1 MSEQERLFAIT
12 AYERALWETGTSLV
26 AGIDE
31 VGRGPLVGPVVTACV
46 IMPWEPLVEGV
57 KDSKKL
63 TEKRREALY
72 DRIREEAVCWSIGMA
87 SAAEIDRINI
97 LNATKL
103 AMQRAV
109 EGMAVQP
116 EHLLVDALQLDTA
129 IPCTAIVKGDALSY
143 SIGAASILAKVTRDR
158 MMRELD
164 ERYPLYGFAKHKGY
178 GTKEHREALL
188 RYGPIPEHR
197 QSFIRKIAG

>member
-46 IMPWEPLVEGV
+46 IMPWEP
-57 KDSKKL
+57 L